1 MLPNFP
7 ATLPRYT
14 SFVKPPVFLCL
25 IKFDAYGAVSRVRFS
40 LQFYFFVVVNITKP
54 CLSNELFARLIF
66 IQNTG
71 VNRLAVYL
79 AGKIFANQ
87 LTDALASSRH
97 FPEAE
102 FNNAIASVTFAL

>member
-14 SFVKPPVFLCL
+14 SFVKPPVFLICFSFL
-25 IKFDAYGAVSRVRFS
+25 IKFDAILVTILFS
-40 LQFYFFVVVNITKP
+40 FFFVNITKP
-54 CLSNELFARLIF
+54 CLLNELFARLIF

-87 LTDALASSRH
+87 LPDALTSSRH